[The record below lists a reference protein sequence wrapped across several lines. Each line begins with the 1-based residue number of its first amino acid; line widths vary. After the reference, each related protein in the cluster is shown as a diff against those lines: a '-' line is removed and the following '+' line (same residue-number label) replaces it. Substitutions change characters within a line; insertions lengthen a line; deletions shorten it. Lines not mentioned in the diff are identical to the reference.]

1 MVKIKLERIL
11 EKGYNKRVK
20 EIQMKNFFIS
30 IALLFLFL
38 PTGNMVQA
46 ADDNSL
52 SIIPKPDG
60 EGSVGE
66 AIKNGNLELRHL
78 PEILIHWIDYVA
90 AIAGSIAVIMIVVG
104 GIQYAIGSVSDEKE
118 RGKKTLMYALVG
130 VFVVFVS
137 WLGISL
143 YLSWLTS

>member
-1 MVKIKLERIL
+1 MSYSHDFGNTHISEKLKLGNKIFL
-11 EKGYNKRVK
+11 
-20 EIQMKNFFIS
+20 S

-38 PTGNMVQA
+38 PTGNVTKA
-46 ADDNSL
+46 AEQL
-52 SIIPKPDG
+52 SVIPA
-60 EGSVGE
+60 EGDVGE
-66 AIKNGNLELRHL
+66 AIKDGTLELKHI

-104 GIQYAIGSVSDEKE
+104 GIQYAVGSVSDEKE

-130 VFVVFVS
+130 VFTVFVS
-137 WLGISL
+137 WIGISL